1 MPPRR
6 VAACDGG
13 HRTSQVQTLLDLL
26 QAAGI
31 GAAIGIRPFLPVLL
45 VGALAA
51 GDLGIDFDGTDFSFL
66 EKAPFLLAM
75 VVGMVL
81 VDLVRR
87 RAGGDERLEAG
98 TGLIVLAAIALVLAA
113 LEGGGSL
120 ADRHHPVAAG
130 IVVAVLAAAL
140 ALVAV
145 PPLFARVRTR
155 LGAEAG
161 LLPLYRE
168 ALALVAAGLSV
179 LFPPLAILVIGG
191 LAWLLAGG
199 RRRQGE
205 KYAGLRILR

>member
-1 MPPRR
+1 
-6 VAACDGG
+6 V
-13 HRTSQVQTLLDLL
+13 HTVLDLL

-51 GDLGIDFDGTDFSFL
+51 ANLGVDFGGTDFAFL
-66 EKAPFLLAM
+66 EKPPFLLAM
-75 VVGMVL
+75 VAGLVV

-87 RAGGDERLEAG
+87 RSGGEQRLEAG
-98 TGLIVLAAIALVLAA
+98 VGLIALAIIAVVLAA
-113 LEGGGSL
+113 LEGGGTL

-130 IVVAVLAAAL
+130 IAVAALAAAL
-140 ALVAV
+140 ALAAI

-168 ALALVAAGLSV
+168 ALALAAAGLSV
-179 LFPPLAILVIGG
+179 LFPPLAILVIAG
-191 LAWLLAGG
+191 LLWLLAGG

>member
-1 MPPRR
+1 
-6 VAACDGG
+6 VN
-13 HRTSQVQTLLDLL
+13 TLFDLL

-31 GAAIGIRPFLPVLL
+31 GAAIGIRPWLPALL

-51 GDLGIDFDGTDFSFL
+51 GNLGVDFDGTDFSFL
-66 EKAPFLLAM
+66 EAAPFLLAM
-75 VVGMVL
+75 LVGLVL
-81 VDLVRR
+81 TDVVRR
-87 RAGGDERLEAG
+87 RGGDERFDAG
-98 TGLIVLAAIALVLAA
+98 TGLAVLAIIAVVLAA

-120 ADRHHPVAAG
+120 ADHHQWVIAG
-130 IVVAVLAAAL
+130 IVVGARAAVLAI
-140 ALVAV
+140 VAI

-168 ALALVAAGLSV
+168 ALALAAAGLAV
-179 LFPPLAILVIGG
+179 LFPPLAILVLGG
-191 LAWLLAGG
+191 LVWLLAGS

>member
-1 MPPRR
+1 
-6 VAACDGG
+6 VN
-13 HRTSQVQTLLDLL
+13 TLLDLL

-31 GAAIGIRPFLPVLL
+31 GAAIGIRPWLPALL

-51 GDLGIDFDGTDFSFL
+51 GNLGVDFDGTDFSFL
-66 EKAPFLLAM
+66 EAAPFLLAM
-75 VVGMVL
+75 LVGLVL
-81 VDLVRR
+81 TDVVRR
-87 RAGGDERLEAG
+87 RAGDERFDAG
-98 TGLIVLAAIALVLAA
+98 TGLAVLAVIAVVIAA

-120 ADRHHPVAAG
+120 ADHHHSVIAG
-130 IVVAVLAAAL
+130 IVVGALAAVLAI
-140 ALVAV
+140 VAV

-168 ALALVAAGLSV
+168 ALALVAAGLAV
-179 LFPPLAILVIGG
+179 LFPPLAILVLGG
-191 LAWLLAGG
+191 LVWLLAGS

>member
-1 MPPRR
+1 MPR
-6 VAACDGG
+6 GG
-13 HRTSQVQTLLDLL
+13 RTLAEPSRYCTMDTVLDIL

-51 GDLGIDFDGTDFSFL
+51 GDIGINFEGTDFAFL
-66 EKAPFLLAM
+66 EEGPFLLGA
-75 VVGMVL
+75 VVGL
-81 VDLVRR
+81 VAFDFARR
-87 RAGGDERLEAG
+87 RAGEERLEDRMG
-98 TGLIVLAAIALVLAA
+98 VVLIGLVAVALAA

-120 ADRHHPVAAG
+120 DDHGRSVGLGMAAG
-130 IVVAVLAAAL
+130 IVCAVL

-155 LGAEAG
+155 LGTEAG

-168 ALALVAAGLSV
+168 GVALVVAAAAVLAPPLALVVIAA
-179 LFPPLAILVIGG
+179 LV
-191 LAWLLAGG
+191 WLLLGG
-199 RRRQGE
+199 QRREGE